1 LILEVER
8 VHALLTYR
16 NDAPDIVD
24 FMDYLRRLC
33 REMAES
39 LLTPG
44 QVHIEVNA
52 EEEAILGRDLG
63 GAARKGRIVHQ
74 IGRQL

>member
-1 LILEVER
+1 M
-8 VHALLTYR
+8 YC
-16 NDAPDIVD
+16 
-24 FMDYLRRLC
+24 LRRLC

>member
-1 LILEVER
+1 LILGFGR
-8 VHALLTYR
+8 DHALMTYR
-16 NDAPDIVD
+16 NDAPDTVD
-24 FMDYLRRLC
+24 FMDCLRRLC

-52 EEEAILGRDLG
+52 EEEAIVGRDLG
-63 GAARKGRIVHQ
+63 GAARKGRVVHQ